1 MFDSMKNSSDSI
13 SLCNQLDSLLVEIL
27 KDAKTYVEK
36 KQDFF
41 TMWSDVRITLGN
53 LTHRG
58 CST

>member
-1 MFDSMKNSSDSI
+1 MKNSSDSI

-27 KDAKTYVEK
+27 KDAKTYIEK

-41 TMWSDVRITLGN
+41 TMWSDVRITRGN